1 MLGDHIRAAIS
12 AAHTLAALDGL
23 AGDTWRAWGSGAID
37 DARAADL
44 AAAIEARRASVRPVD
59 TIAARAPF
67 VARLAASAF
76 PPRKRRPVSPDRA
89 ESLARRRRLAAS
101 GPMPPAL
108 AARFTV
114 GELASL
120 RIVADECRA
129 SGRCERTIGE
139 IAARAGVGV
148 STARNGLR
156 MAAALGLVLIVERRR
171 RGAPNLPN
179 VVRIV
184 SPEWRAWI
192 ARRPRNGGGFK
203 NSNPTETLILR
214 KVASAA
220 PVPVLRRSGSG
231 EKRTADERA
240 APA

>member
-1 MLGDHIRAAIS
+1 MLGDHIRAAIT
-12 AAHTLAALDGL
+12 AAHTLAALDALAGDVWRAWGGGGIGDGL
-23 AGDTWRAWGSGAID
+23 AGDLS
-37 DARAADL
+37 
-44 AAAIEARRASVRPVD
+44 AAIEARRASVRPVD

-89 ESLARRRRLAAS
+89 ESIARRRRLAAS

-108 AARFTV
+108 AARFTI
-114 GELASL
+114 GELAAL

-139 IAARAGVGV
+139 IAARAGVGA

-192 ARRPRNGGGFK
+192 ARRPREGGGFK
-203 NSNPTETLILR
+203 KANPTDKSIPS
-214 KVASAA
+214 KIA
-220 PVPVLRRSGSG
+220 PAPIPCRSSYG
-231 EKRTADERA
+231 KDRTTDERA